1 MPVDLSKPQ
10 LDRRKVS
17 RDAAAG
23 LRQDGMYS
31 REIEMKRNRGE
42 LSCAECR
49 RLKIKC
55 DKQIPCQACQVC
67 TQLGP
72 PPPRIPVGIPRRIDA
87 SFQRRGCASLC
98 PNGSLATG
106 QGTRFVIAATEHLH
120 RRIGRMGDRIRE
132 LEDALAVLQGS
143 HSSEPHPL
151 LCEDSLVGTDKPDEQ
166 PQASEDEGADEVTR
180 SLGTLTVSDH
190 GTTRFF
196 GSTGGSLLL
205 LNVGSAGSPS
215 QTTESDSS
223 KSLLPLHLQR
233 FTYSFPFTPTGTDQQ
248 TIDTIKDYL
257 PPWDRALAMAESY
270 LANATWIYR
279 SVTQQQLINEMLPAI
294 YGTQTTYTDDYSGPH
309 DLALLFSVFALGSVM
324 DTSLPNST
332 SDSEGA
338 HYNHLALVAL
348 CQQPVFLKPS
358 VATIQTLHLSA
369 LYGTM
374 HGGDVNGGEINLES
388 TWSLVAVACYLAQT
402 IGLDRDP
409 ARWESDPRIVQ
420 RRRLVFWDLFL
431 VDSWHALTLG
441 RPPSF
446 NRAFIDCEFPQEG
459 DVPKNLDP
467 GDASSLRAWM
477 FRFGFEGPAEIVAR
491 TLTAAPPRYS
501 VIQELDLK
509 VHQFRVTPETLQVIR
524 GGPGVDPRSVP
535 IPAFMIAFMLSNT
548 QDVLLMYLHRN
559 FFIQALIENPEN
571 PIRGQYGPSFLATV
585 QASKNILR
593 TIEEQLPIQPVIVS
607 RFSSIWTFTF
617 SAAVVFAF
625 IATHG
630 PRSPEANDAII
641 ELDRAYSLTEFAS
654 KCNRR
659 AKRALVILN
668 RMREKAHRALEAVR
682 NSPPPPQPDGAVRS
696 VKEEE
701 IDDDFVV
708 FAGRRDVF
716 RQGGNLTPAPQA
728 VPTQHQ
734 DHTQQQDQAQQQD
747 QGAPPDEHGAHGAA
761 GESMFSGWLAHQ
773 EQPVGYDPHH
783 VTAIDPP
790 PSAPYDPH
798 QHQQHQ
804 HHQYGY
810 APEQPQYTFEAAP
823 PPPHYMTAPH
833 AYAPPHNLH
842 PSSHAS
848 GIGQPL
854 HGPPTDE
861 QADMRR
867 DYAVIRAP
875 PPELAQLGFA
885 AHGSRL
891 SEAWMSF
898 MQ

>member
-10 LDRRKVS
+10 SDRRKVS

-23 LRQDGMYS
+23 LRQDGMHS
-31 REIEMKRNRGE
+31 REIEMKRSRGE
-42 LSCAECR
+42 ITCAECR

-55 DKQIPCQACQVC
+55 DKQIPCQSC
-67 TQLGP
+67 
-72 PPPRIPVGIPRRIDA
+72 
-87 SFQRRGCASLC
+87 QRRGCASLC
-98 PNGSLATG
+98 PNGLLATG

-120 RRIGRMGDRIRE
+120 RRIDRMGGRIRE

-151 LCEDSLVGTDKPDEQ
+151 LCEGSHVDTDKPNEQ
-166 PQASEDEGADEVTR
+166 PQASKDEGADEVTR

-190 GTTRFF
+190 GISRFF

-205 LNVGSAGSPS
+205 LNVDSAESPS
-215 QTTESDSS
+215 RTTESDSS
-223 KSLLPLHLQR
+223 RSSLPLYLQR
-233 FTYSFPFTPTGTDQQ
+233 FTYSFPFTPTGTVQQ
-248 TIDTIKDYL
+248 NIDTIKDYL
-257 PPWDRALAMAESY
+257 PPWDRALAMAGSY
-270 LANATWIYR
+270 LANATWLYR
-279 SVTQQQLINEMLPAI
+279 GVTQQHLINEMLPAI
-294 YGTQTTYTDDYSGPH
+294 YGKQTAYTDDYSGPH

-324 DTSLPNST
+324 DSSLPNST
-332 SDSEGA
+332 SESEGE
-338 HYNHLALVAL
+338 HYNELALVAL
-348 CQQPVFLKPS
+348 CQQPVLLKPS
-358 VATIQTLHLSA
+358 VATIQALHLSA
-369 LYGTM
+369 IYSTM
-374 HGGDVNGGEINLES
+374 HGGDVSSGETTLES

-402 IGLDRDP
+402 VLLTSTTLDRDP

-467 GDASSLRAWM
+467 GDASSCMSLRAWM

-501 VIQELDLK
+501 TIQELDRK
-509 VHQFRVTPETLQVIR
+509 VHEFRVTPETLQAIR

-535 IPAFMIAFMLSNT
+535 IPASMIAFMLSNT

-559 FFIQALIENPEN
+559 FFIQALIDNPEN
-571 PIRGQYGPSFLATV
+571 PIRGQYAPSFLATV

-607 RFSSIWTFTF
+607 RFCTIWTFTF

-630 PRSPEANDAII
+630 PRSSLANDAII

-654 KCNRR
+654 KTNRR

-682 NSPPPPQPDGAVRS
+682 NSPPPPQPDGTVHS
-696 VKEEE
+696 VKQEE

-708 FAGRRDVF
+708 FAGRRPVL
-716 RQGGNLTPAPQA
+716 RPGGNSDPRAASCADT
-728 VPTQHQ
+728 
-734 DHTQQQDQAQQQD
+734 
-747 QGAPPDEHGAHGAA
+747 AA
-761 GESMFSGWLAHQ
+761 GPHATAGSGATTRRARRARCGGRVDVRWLAHAPRAVRWPLRHGDRSLAFRAVRPTPASAAPTP
-773 EQPVGYDPHH
+773 PVWIRTR
-783 VTAIDPP
+783 TAAVHSRGRTPASTLHDHAIYRIRPPAASAPAPPQP
-790 PSAPYDPH
+790 PSIVASLWNWAAAARAA
-798 QHQQHQ
+798 
-804 HHQYGY
+804 YGR
-810 APEQPQYTFEAAP
+810 AGRHAARLCGD
-823 PPPHYMTAPH
+823 A
-833 AYAPPHNLH
+833 
-842 PSSHAS
+842 
-848 GIGQPL
+848 
-854 HGPPTDE
+854 
-861 QADMRR
+861 
-867 DYAVIRAP
+867 RA
-875 PPELAQLGFA
+875 ATGAGA
-885 AHGSRL
+885 ARVCGEWVAL
-891 SEAWMSF
+891 E
-898 MQ
+898 

>member
-10 LDRRKVS
+10 SDRRKVS

-55 DKQIPCQACQVC
+55 DKQIPCQACQ
-67 TQLGP
+67 
-72 PPPRIPVGIPRRIDA
+72 
-87 SFQRRGCASLC
+87 RRGCASLC

-120 RRIGRMGDRIRE
+120 RRIDRMGDRIRE

-151 LCEDSLVGTDKPDEQ
+151 LCEGSLVDTDKPDEQ

-190 GTTRFF
+190 GASRFY

-205 LNVGSAGSPS
+205 LNAGSAGSPS
-215 QTTESDSS
+215 RTTESDSS
-223 KSLLPLHLQR
+223 KSSLPLYLQR
-233 FTYSFPFTPTGTDQQ
+233 FTYSFPFTPTGTFQQ
-248 TIDTIKDYL
+248 NIDTIKGYL
-257 PPWDRALAMAESY
+257 PPWDRALAMAKSY

-279 SVTQQQLINEMLPAI
+279 SVTRQQLIDEMLPAI
-294 YGTQTTYTDDYSGPH
+294 YGKQTAYTDDYSGPH
-309 DLALLFSVFALGSVM
+309 DLAVLFSVFALGSVM

-332 SDSEGA
+332 SESEGE
-338 HYNHLALVAL
+338 HYKQLALVAL
-348 CQQPVFLKPS
+348 CQQPVLLKPS
-358 VATIQTLHLSA
+358 VATIQALHISA
-369 LYGTM
+369 VYSTM
-374 HGGDVNGGEINLES
+374 HGGDVRGGEA

-402 IGLDRDP
+402 VGLDRDP
-409 ARWESDPRIVQ
+409 VRWESDPRIVQ

-431 VDSWHALTLG
+431 LDSWHALTTG

-501 VIQELDLK
+501 TIQELDLK
-509 VHQFRVTPETLQVIR
+509 VHEFRVTPETLQAIR

-535 IPAFMIAFMLSNT
+535 TPAFMIAFMLSNT
-548 QDVLLMYLHRN
+548 QD
-559 FFIQALIENPEN
+559 ALIENPEN
-571 PIRGQYGPSFLATV
+571 PIRGQYAPSFLATV
-585 QASKNILR
+585 RASKNVLR

-607 RFSSIWTFTF
+607 RFCTIWSFTF

-630 PRSPEANDAII
+630 PRSPLANDAIL

-654 KCNRR
+654 KTNLR
-659 AKRALVILN
+659 AKSALVILN

-696 VKEEE
+696 VKQEE

-716 RQGGNLTPAPQA
+716 RSGGNLTPAPQA

-747 QGAPPDEHGAHGAA
+747 PAPPPDEHGAA
-761 GESMFSGWLAHQ
+761 GESMLGGWLAHQ
-773 EQPVGYDPHH
+773 EQPVGYDPHY
-783 VTAIDPP
+783 VTAIDPS

-810 APEQPQYTFEAAP
+810 APEQPQYTFEAVP
-823 PPPHYMTAPH
+823 PPPHYMTAPYT
-833 AYAPPHNLH
+833 AYAPLPHPQPHDLHTSSH
-842 PSSHAS
+842 PS
-848 GIGQPL
+848 GIEQPL
-854 HGPPTDE
+854 HGPPTVE
-861 QADMRR
+861 QADMRH
-867 DYAVIRAP
+867 DYAVMRAP

>member
-10 LDRRKVS
+10 SDRRKVS
-17 RDAAAG
+17 RDAATG

-31 REIEMKRNRGE
+31 REIEMKRSRGE
-42 LSCAECR
+42 ITCAECR
-49 RLKIKC
+49 RCVI
-55 DKQIPCQACQVC
+55 DHTTTRSHVPC
-67 TQLGP
+67 
-72 PPPRIPVGIPRRIDA
+72 
-87 SFQRRGCASLC
+87 RRGCASLC
-98 PNGSLATG
+98 PNGL
-106 QGTRFVIAATEHLH
+106 FVIAATEHLH
-120 RRIGRMGDRIRE
+120 RRIDRMGDRIRE

-151 LCEDSLVGTDKPDEQ
+151 LCEGSLVDTDKPNEQ
-166 PQASEDEGADEVTR
+166 PQASKDEGADEVTR

-190 GTTRFF
+190 GVSRFF

-205 LNVGSAGSPS
+205 LNVDSAESPS
-215 QTTESDSS
+215 RTTESDSS
-223 KSLLPLHLQR
+223 RSSLPLHLQR
-233 FTYSFPFTPTGTDQQ
+233 FTYSFPFTPTGTVQQ
-248 TIDTIKDYL
+248 NIDTIKDYL
-257 PPWDRALAMAESY
+257 PPWDRALAMAGSY
-270 LANATWIYR
+270 LANATWLYR
-279 SVTQQQLINEMLPAI
+279 GVTRQHLINEMLPAI
-294 YGTQTTYTDDYSGPH
+294 YGKQIAYTDGYSGPH

-324 DTSLPNST
+324 DSSLPNST
-332 SDSEGA
+332 SESEGE
-338 HYNHLALVAL
+338 HYNQLALVAL
-348 CQQPVFLKPS
+348 CQQPVLLKPS
-358 VATIQTLHLSA
+358 VATIQALHLSA
-369 LYGTM
+369 VYSTM
-374 HGGDVNGGEINLES
+374 HGGDVSSGETTLES

-402 IGLDRDP
+402 VHRDP

-431 VDSWHALTLG
+431 VDSWHALTIG

-467 GDASSLRAWM
+467 GNASSLRAWM

-501 VIQELDLK
+501 TIQELDRK
-509 VHQFRVTPETLQVIR
+509 VHEFRVAPEALQAIR

-535 IPAFMIAFMLSNT
+535 IPASMIAFMLSNT

-559 FFIQALIENPEN
+559 FFIQALIDNPEN
-571 PIRGQYGPSFLATV
+571 PIRGQYAPSFLATV

-607 RFSSIWTFTF
+607 RFCTIWTFTF

-630 PRSPEANDAII
+630 PRSSLANDAII

-654 KCNRR
+654 KTNRR
-659 AKRALVILN
+659 AKRALVILD

-682 NSPPPPQPDGAVRS
+682 NSPPPPQPDRTVHS
-696 VKEEE
+696 VKQEE

-708 FAGRRDVF
+708 FAGRRPVF
-716 RQGGNLTPAPQA
+716 RPGA
-728 VPTQHQ
+728 VPTQQQ
-734 DHTQQQDQAQQQD
+734 DHTQQQDQAP
-747 QGAPPDEHGAHGAA
+747 PPDEHAAHGAA
-761 GESMFSGWLAHQ
+761 GESMFGGWLTHQ
-773 EQPVGYDPHH
+773 EQSVGHY
-783 VTAIDPP
+783 VTAIDPS

-810 APEQPQYTFEAAP
+810 APEQPQYTVEAVP
-823 PPPHYMTAPH
+823 PPPHYMTAPYTT
-833 AYAPPHNLH
+833 YAPPPHPHPHNLH

-854 HGPPTDE
+854 HGLPTDE

-867 DYAVIRAP
+867 DYGVMRAP

-885 AHGSRL
+885 ANGSRL